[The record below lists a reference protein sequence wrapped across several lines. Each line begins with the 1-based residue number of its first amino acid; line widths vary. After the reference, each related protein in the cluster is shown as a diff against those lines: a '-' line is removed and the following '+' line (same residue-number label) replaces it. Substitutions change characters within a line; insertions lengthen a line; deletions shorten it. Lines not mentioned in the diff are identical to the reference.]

1 MSKEGT
7 MKYYQVYGKPV
18 LDANNEVVSL
28 CVSVN
33 NITFLKEAE
42 EKLKKSLIEISDYK
56 FSLDEANLVSLS
68 DASGV
73 IQYVNDNFCK
83 ISKYQR
89 HELIGKNHN
98 IFNSG
103 HHSKEFFADLW
114 KTVLSGHVWHGEIKN
129 RAKDGSYYWV
139 DTTIVPF
146 LDKMDKPYQF
156 IGIRTD
162 ITELKKT
169 QQQLQQ
175 LNLQLEEK
183 VKERT
188 LELVEAN
195 EELQA
200 FNYTVSHDLQSPLR
214 TLSSFAK
221 IVLKNTGNKLND
233 DEKEYLH
240 LINQSAKHMS
250 ELISD
255 LLAFAE
261 SGKLTLNKQ
270 ATDMHALVNA
280 VITEIKFSPHAA
292 KAEIIIH
299 PMGTET
305 CDEHLIRQVWYNLIN
320 NAVKYSSK
328 KEKPV
333 IEIGT
338 LQTDNKKT
346 YYVKDNGDGFDMKYA
361 DNLFNVFKRLH
372 TKHEFEGTGVGLA
385 TAHRIITR
393 HGGNIWAEAQK
404 DKGATFYFTLP
415 V

>member
-68 DASGV
+68 DDSGV

-175 LNLQLEEK
+175 LQHILPQQYLDLMQT
-183 VKERT
+183 VR
-188 LELVEAN
+188 LELIC
-195 EELQA
+195 
-200 FNYTVSHDLQSPLR
+200 T
-214 TLSSFAK
+214 
-221 IVLKNTGNKLND
+221 
-233 DEKEYLH
+233 
-240 LINQSAKHMS
+240 
-250 ELISD
+250 
-255 LLAFAE
+255 
-261 SGKLTLNKQ
+261 
-270 ATDMHALVNA
+270 
-280 VITEIKFSPHAA
+280 
-292 KAEIIIH
+292 
-299 PMGTET
+299 
-305 CDEHLIRQVWYNLIN
+305 
-320 NAVKYSSK
+320 
-328 KEKPV
+328 
-333 IEIGT
+333 
-338 LQTDNKKT
+338 
-346 YYVKDNGDGFDMKYA
+346 
-361 DNLFNVFKRLH
+361 
-372 TKHEFEGTGVGLA
+372 
-385 TAHRIITR
+385 
-393 HGGNIWAEAQK
+393 
-404 DKGATFYFTLP
+404 
-415 V
+415 